1 VIRYIVRRHERFVF
15 NRLAIIPVFAVLFLA
30 ARDGGQFVALSI
42 AAFDDPVFF
51 HGRFHASVAPLDSRF
66 KIPDATMEELSFRTR
81 TDRAPCTNI
90 LELPDYVCRAGCVSP
105 CHVTRF
111 AIRDY
116 AILIPSNS
124 TTREFHAQRA
134 SEFPRK
140 AQKALLPPPP
150 PRLLSP
156 ESRITSSINEL
167 ARRLAHGQSLLTRL
181 ALVLPGAK

>member
-90 LELPDYVCRAGCVSP
+90 LELPDYVCPRDAFRLATSRDS
-105 CHVTRF
+105 RF
-111 AIRDY
+111 AIRVRLCDFNSVELDY
-116 AILIPSNS
+116 ARISCAARFGIPAKSAKNAPS
-124 TTREFHAQRA
+124 SSSA
-134 SEFPRK
+134 SY
-140 AQKALLPPPP
+140 
-150 PRLLSP
+150 
-156 ESRITSSINEL
+156 SRITNHEL
-167 ARRLAHGQSLLTRL
+167 N
-181 ALVLPGAK
+181 